1 MKKWLYDSVRDV
13 DQAPIDRL
21 RQFPREPDMLVYGL
35 RSLGALIIRE
45 LLHIYNH
52 FEIIGH
58 QNLRTNRSLVIVAN
72 HCSHIDT
79 LCLLAALPLRK
90 LHRAFPAAA
99 SDYFFQS
106 VPRLWAAAILV
117 NALPFARQ
125 ARVRQSLSLCRELL
139 ANPGTILIIFPEGT
153 RSTTGEVGEFKSGI
167 GALVAG
173 RDVAVAPCF
182 IDGSFQAW
190 PKGKRFPRPRKVRL
204 IVGTPRNYRDRGT
217 DKIDIC
223 AIAAELRD
231 AVNQLRPSKWKPL
244 KELSLVGTVPS
255 CFIAR
260 GFQIRATDKALL
272 LFHRGHEH
280 SGRWQETVDSLDL
293 DDVAIF
299 AWDARGHGRS
309 PGDRGAAKSLHDVI
323 KDVDAFAR
331 HVSEKFG
338 IPIENMIV
346 LAHSLAGVTVTAWIH
361 DYAPPIR
368 GHDFGDGRISRE
380 ALHSIRNSGAANPST
395 AIRKELREIENAH
408 ARS

>member
-1 MKKWLYDSVRDV
+1 MKKRVYDSAHDV
-13 DQAPIDRL
+13 DRASTDRL

-35 RSLGALIIRE
+35 RSLGALIIRG

-58 QNLRTNRSLVIVAN
+58 ENLRTNRSLVIVAN

-79 LCLLAALPLRK
+79 LCLLAALSLRK

-153 RSTTGEVGEFKSGI
+153 RSTTGDVGEFKSGI

-204 IVGTPRNYRDRGT
+204 VVGAPRNYRDHGT

-231 AVNQLRPSKWKPL
+231 AVNKL
-244 KELSLVGTVPS
+244 
-255 CFIAR
+255 
-260 GFQIRATDKALL
+260 
-272 LFHRGHEH
+272 
-280 SGRWQETVDSLDL
+280 
-293 DDVAIF
+293 
-299 AWDARGHGRS
+299 
-309 PGDRGAAKSLHDVI
+309 
-323 KDVDAFAR
+323 
-331 HVSEKFG
+331 
-338 IPIENMIV
+338 
-346 LAHSLAGVTVTAWIH
+346 
-361 DYAPPIR
+361 
-368 GHDFGDGRISRE
+368 RE
-380 ALHSIRNSGAANPST
+380 ANGSH
-395 AIRKELREIENAH
+395 
-408 ARS
+408 

>member
-1 MKKWLYDSVRDV
+1 MKKWLYDSARDV
-13 DQAPIDRL
+13 DQAATDRL
-21 RQFPREPDMLVYGL
+21 RQFPREPDMVIYGL
-35 RSLGALIIRE
+35 RSLGALIIRG

-125 ARVRQSLSLCRELL
+125 ARVRESLSLCRQLL

-173 RDVAVAPCF
+173 CDVAVAPCF
-182 IDGSFQAW
+182 VDGSFQAW

-204 IVGTPRNYRDRGT
+204 VVGRPRNYRDRGT
-217 DKIDIC
+217 DKIDFC
-223 AIAAELRD
+223 AIAAELRG
-231 AVNQLRPSKWKPL
+231 AVNELRPAN
-244 KELSLVGTVPS
+244 G
-255 CFIAR
+255 
-260 GFQIRATDKALL
+260 
-272 LFHRGHEH
+272 
-280 SGRWQETVDSLDL
+280 
-293 DDVAIF
+293 
-299 AWDARGHGRS
+299 
-309 PGDRGAAKSLHDVI
+309 
-323 KDVDAFAR
+323 
-331 HVSEKFG
+331 
-338 IPIENMIV
+338 
-346 LAHSLAGVTVTAWIH
+346 
-361 DYAPPIR
+361 
-368 GHDFGDGRISRE
+368 SR
-380 ALHSIRNSGAANPST
+380 
-395 AIRKELREIENAH
+395 
-408 ARS
+408 

>member
-21 RQFPREPDMLVYGL
+21 RQFPREPDMLVYGV
-35 RSLGALIIRE
+35 RSLGALIIRG
-45 LLHIYNH
+45 LLHVYNH

-139 ANPGTILIIFPEGT
+139 AHPGTILIIFPEGT

-167 GALVAG
+167 GTLVAG

-190 PKGKRFPRPRKVRL
+190 PKGKRFPRPQKVRL
-204 IVGTPRNYRDRGT
+204 VVGTPRNYCNRGT
-217 DKIDIC
+217 DKIEIC

-231 AVNQLRPSKWKPL
+231 AVNELRP
-244 KELSLVGTVPS
+244 
-255 CFIAR
+255 
-260 GFQIRATDKALL
+260 
-272 LFHRGHEH
+272 
-280 SGRWQETVDSLDL
+280 
-293 DDVAIF
+293 
-299 AWDARGHGRS
+299 
-309 PGDRGAAKSLHDVI
+309 
-323 KDVDAFAR
+323 
-331 HVSEKFG
+331 
-338 IPIENMIV
+338 
-346 LAHSLAGVTVTAWIH
+346 
-361 DYAPPIR
+361 
-368 GHDFGDGRISRE
+368 
-380 ALHSIRNSGAANPST
+380 ANGS
-395 AIRKELREIENAH
+395 H
-408 ARS
+408 

>member
-1 MKKWLYDSVRDV
+1 MKKRLYDSMRDV
-13 DQAPIDRL
+13 DQAPVDRL
-21 RQFPREPDMLVYGL
+21 RKFPREPDMLVYGL
-35 RSLGALIIRE
+35 RSLGALIIRG

-58 QNLRTNRSLVIVAN
+58 QNLRTNRSLLIVAN

-99 SDYFFQS
+99 SDYFFKS

-153 RSTTGEVGEFKSGI
+153 RSTTGEVAEFKSGI

-173 RDVAVAPCF
+173 RDVPVAPCF

-204 IVGTPRNYRDRGT
+204 IVGTPRNYGDRGT
-217 DKIDIC
+217 GKIDIC

-231 AVNQLRPSKWKPL
+231 AVNELRPTNGS
-244 KELSLVGTVPS
+244 
-255 CFIAR
+255 
-260 GFQIRATDKALL
+260 
-272 LFHRGHEH
+272 
-280 SGRWQETVDSLDL
+280 
-293 DDVAIF
+293 
-299 AWDARGHGRS
+299 
-309 PGDRGAAKSLHDVI
+309 
-323 KDVDAFAR
+323 
-331 HVSEKFG
+331 
-338 IPIENMIV
+338 N
-346 LAHSLAGVTVTAWIH
+346 
-361 DYAPPIR
+361 
-368 GHDFGDGRISRE
+368 
-380 ALHSIRNSGAANPST
+380 
-395 AIRKELREIENAH
+395 
-408 ARS
+408 

>member
-1 MKKWLYDSVRDV
+1 MKKWLYESVRDL
-13 DQAPIDRL
+13 DQAPVDRL
-21 RQFPREPDMLVYGL
+21 RQFPRKPDMLVYGL

-58 QNLRTNRSLVIVAN
+58 ENLRTNRSLVIVAN

-106 VPRLWAAAILV
+106 VPRLWAAAIFV

-204 IVGTPRNYRDRGT
+204 IVGTPRNYCNHGT

-231 AVNQLRPSKWKPL
+231 AVNQL
-244 KELSLVGTVPS
+244 G
-255 CFIAR
+255 
-260 GFQIRATDKALL
+260 
-272 LFHRGHEH
+272 
-280 SGRWQETVDSLDL
+280 
-293 DDVAIF
+293 
-299 AWDARGHGRS
+299 
-309 PGDRGAAKSLHDVI
+309 
-323 KDVDAFAR
+323 
-331 HVSEKFG
+331 
-338 IPIENMIV
+338 
-346 LAHSLAGVTVTAWIH
+346 LANG
-361 DYAPPIR
+361 
-368 GHDFGDGRISRE
+368 SR
-380 ALHSIRNSGAANPST
+380 
-395 AIRKELREIENAH
+395 
-408 ARS
+408 